1 MKKKVNNEAAKT
13 FLSFP
18 EEEKQKEQQLYKHKE
33 AAKDMTRWYT
43 PYIHKNEIQPFDNN
57 DITLGRTLIIGD
69 NENKIDRYIKSN
81 VNNNINNSI
90 SDNNSG
96 NKSIN
101 SIDNDYAAMKKLQ
114 QDLYL
119 VHGPS

>member
-33 AAKDMTRWYT
+33 AAKDMTR
-43 PYIHKNEIQPFDNN
+43 
-57 DITLGRTLIIGD
+57 RTLIIGD